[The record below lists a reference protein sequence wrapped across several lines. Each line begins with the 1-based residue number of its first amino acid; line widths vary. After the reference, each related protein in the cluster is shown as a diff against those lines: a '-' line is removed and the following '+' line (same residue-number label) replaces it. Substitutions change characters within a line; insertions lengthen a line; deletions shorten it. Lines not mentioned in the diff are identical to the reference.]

1 MSVCYDYKTKHY
13 YIDAKILLK
22 NGKYKHVSYRENFND
37 NFKSKKYVA
46 SIEYR
51 VIEELKNKANR
62 EFAIDDLNSLYDR
75 YYKTIES
82 ERAYNTLK
90 NLDSIYNKYIK
101 TNFTKLNDLFDLRK
115 LENFRIF
122 ISNEKINN
130 DYKNKILTLT
140 KELVKYARKIKLIDS
155 DTKDDCLDVLERLK
169 QKVEGKK
176 EPKNKYTSLEDFKKI
191 IALIEDENLKDT
203 LTLLYFSGLRVGE
216 FLGIKV
222 SDIEFNKGIATINIE
237 RQRLSNGVISTR
249 LKTTASYKK
258 IAYVG
263 ENAEVLKNYIKRN
276 NLKENDYLFMWCSR
290 RMLSWNID
298 KYSRLAN
305 VSTNTIHGFGRKSIN
320 TELYL
325 HGADTKV
332 RKTLLGQTSEDVNE
346 TNYTDNET
354 AFNKGV
360 EILKSLN

>member
-82 ERAYNTLK
+82 ERADNTLK
-90 NLDSIYNKYIK
+90 NLDSIYNKFIK

-122 ISNEKINN
+122 ISNEKIVNA
-130 DYKNKILTLT
+130 YKNKILTIT
-140 KELVKYARKIKLIDS
+140 KELIKYARKIKLIDS

-176 EPKNKYTSLEDFKKI
+176 EPRNKYTSLEDFKKI

-222 SDIEFNKGIATINIE
+222 SDIEFNEGIATINIE
-237 RQRLSNGVISTR
+237 RQKLRSGTISTR

-263 ENAEVLKNYIKRN
+263 ENIEVLKSYIKRN
-276 NLKENDYLFMWCSR
+276 NLKENDFLFMVSR
-290 RMLSWNID
+290 EMLRRYLI
-298 KYSRLAN
+298 KYCKLAN
-305 VSTNTIHGFGRKSIN
+305 VSINTIHGFGRKSIN